1 MLSIK
6 NLTKIYSGNKKAV
19 DNISLDIQSG
29 EFIAF
34 IGTSGSGK
42 TTALRMINRM
52 IEATDG
58 QIMMNGKDVRNMNP
72 VELRRSIGYVIQ
84 QIGLMPHMTI
94 RENIVLV
101 PKLLKWSKEKKDEKA
116 KELIKLVDLP
126 EEYLDRYP
134 AELSGGQQ
142 QRIGV
147 VRALAAEQD
156 IILMDEPFG
165 ALDPITRDTLQD
177 LVKELQQKLGKTFI
191 FVTHDMDEAIKLADK
206 ICIMSKGKVV
216 QYDTPD
222 NILRYPANDFVRDFI
237 GQNRLIQD
245 RPNMKSVESAMIKPV
260 TVKADDSL
268 NDAVNIM
275 RTRRVDTIF
284 VVNNQNKLLGFLDI
298 EDINQGLRARKELID
313 TMQRD
318 VYKVHINSK
327 LQDSV
332 RTILKRNVRNVPV
345 VDNDEH
351 LIGLITRA
359 NLVDIVYDSILGVK
373 NIDKNVIQAGQ
384 SMGMT
389 KFQLMKDVEMPLAL
403 PLIISGIRLSSVY
416 VISWATLA
424 SYVGAGGLG
433 DLVFNG
439 LNLYQPPMII
449 SAAIVVT
456 LLALVIDFILSLVEK
471 WVVPKGL
478 KVSR

>member
-6 NLTKIYSGNKKAV
+6 NLSKVYAGGKKAV
-19 DNISLDIQSG
+19 DNMTIDIESG
-29 EFIAF
+29 DFIAF

-52 IEATDG
+52 IESTEGEITIDG
-58 QIMMNGKDVRNMNP
+58 KNIKELNP

-84 QIGLMPHMTI
+84 QIGLMPHMTVK
-94 RENIVLV
+94 ENIVLV
-101 PKLLKWSKEKKDEKA
+101 PKLLKWSQEKKDEKA
-116 KELIKLVDLP
+116 KELIRLVDLP

-134 AELSGGQQ
+134 SELSGGQQ

-177 LVKELQQKLGKTFI
+177 LVEKLQQQLGKTFI

-206 ICIMSKGKVV
+206 ICIMTNGQVV

-222 NILRYPANDFVRDFI
+222 NILRSPANDFVKDFI

-245 RPNMKSVESAMIKPV
+245 RPNIRTVKDAMIKPV
-260 TVKADDSL
+260 TVHVDRSL

-275 RTRRVDTIF
+275 REKRVDTIF
-284 VVNNQNKLLGFLDI
+284 VVGNDEHLLGYLDI
-298 EDINQGLRARKELID
+298 EDINEGLRHHKELID

-318 VYKVHINSK
+318 IYRVRIDSK

-345 VDNDEH
+345 VDSDNKT
-351 LIGLITRA
+351 LLGLVTRA
-359 NLVDIVYDSILGVK
+359 NLVDIVYDSIWGELESD
-373 NIDKNVIQAGQ
+373 NNDNH
-384 SMGMT
+384 
-389 KFQLMKDVEMPLAL
+389 
-403 PLIISGIRLSSVY
+403 SGI
-416 VISWATLA
+416 
-424 SYVGAGGLG
+424 
-433 DLVFNG
+433 
-439 LNLYQPPMII
+439 
-449 SAAIVVT
+449 
-456 LLALVIDFILSLVEK
+456 VEPESTG
-471 WVVPKGL
+471 VETP
-478 KVSR
+478 

>member
-6 NLTKIYSGNKKAV
+6 NLSKVYAGGKKAV
-19 DNISLDIQSG
+19 DNMTIDIESG
-29 EFIAF
+29 DFIAF

-52 IEATDG
+52 IESTEGEITIDG
-58 QIMMNGKDVRNMNP
+58 KNIKELNP

-84 QIGLMPHMTI
+84 QIGLMPHMTVK
-94 RENIVLV
+94 ENIVLV
-101 PKLLKWSKEKKDEKA
+101 PKLLKWSQEKKDEKA
-116 KELIKLVDLP
+116 KELIRLVDLP

-134 AELSGGQQ
+134 SELSGGQQ

-177 LVKELQQKLGKTFI
+177 LVKKLQQQLGKTFI

-206 ICIMSKGKVV
+206 ICIMTNGQVV

-222 NILRYPANDFVRDFI
+222 NILRSPANDFVKDFI

-245 RPNMKSVESAMIKPV
+245 RPNIRTVKDAMIKPV
-260 TVKADDSL
+260 TVHVDRSL

-275 RTRRVDTIF
+275 REKRVDTIF
-284 VVNNQNKLLGFLDI
+284 VVGNDEHLLGYLDI
-298 EDINQGLRARKELID
+298 EDINEGLRHHKELID

-318 VYKVHINSK
+318 IYRVRIDSK

-345 VDNDEH
+345 VDSDNKT
-351 LIGLITRA
+351 LLGLVTRA
-359 NLVDIVYDSILGVK
+359 NLVDIVYDSIWGELESG
-373 NIDKNVIQAGQ
+373 NNDNH
-384 SMGMT
+384 
-389 KFQLMKDVEMPLAL
+389 
-403 PLIISGIRLSSVY
+403 SGI
-416 VISWATLA
+416 
-424 SYVGAGGLG
+424 
-433 DLVFNG
+433 
-439 LNLYQPPMII
+439 
-449 SAAIVVT
+449 
-456 LLALVIDFILSLVEK
+456 VEPESTG
-471 WVVPKGL
+471 VETP
-478 KVSR
+478 

>member
-6 NLTKIYSGNKKAV
+6 NLSKVYAGGKKAV
-19 DNISLDIQSG
+19 DNMTIDIESG
-29 EFIAF
+29 DFIAF

-42 TTALRMINRM
+42 TTALRMSNRM
-52 IEATDG
+52 IESTEGEITIDG
-58 QIMMNGKDVRNMNP
+58 KNIKELNP

-84 QIGLMPHMTI
+84 QIGLMPHMTVK
-94 RENIVLV
+94 ENIVLV
-101 PKLLKWSKEKKDEKA
+101 PKLLKWSQEKKDEKA
-116 KELIKLVDLP
+116 KELIRLVDLP

-134 AELSGGQQ
+134 SELSGGQQ

-177 LVKELQQKLGKTFI
+177 LVKKLQQQLGKTFI

-206 ICIMSKGKVV
+206 ICIMTNGQVV

-222 NILRYPANDFVRDFI
+222 NILRSPANDFVKDFI

-245 RPNMKSVESAMIKPV
+245 RPNIRTVKDAMIKPV
-260 TVKADDSL
+260 TVHVDRSL

-275 RTRRVDTIF
+275 REKRVDTIF
-284 VVNNQNKLLGFLDI
+284 VVGNDEHLLGYLDI
-298 EDINQGLRARKELID
+298 EDINEGLRHHKELID

-318 VYKVHINSK
+318 IYRVRIDSK

-345 VDNDEH
+345 VDSDNKT
-351 LIGLITRA
+351 LLGLVTRA
-359 NLVDIVYDSILGVK
+359 NLVDIVYDSIWGELESD
-373 NIDKNVIQAGQ
+373 NNDNH
-384 SMGMT
+384 
-389 KFQLMKDVEMPLAL
+389 
-403 PLIISGIRLSSVY
+403 SGI
-416 VISWATLA
+416 
-424 SYVGAGGLG
+424 
-433 DLVFNG
+433 
-439 LNLYQPPMII
+439 
-449 SAAIVVT
+449 
-456 LLALVIDFILSLVEK
+456 VEPESTG
-471 WVVPKGL
+471 VETP
-478 KVSR
+478 

>member
-6 NLTKIYSGNKKAV
+6 NLSKVYGGGKKAV
-19 DNISLDIQSG
+19 DNISLDIESG

-52 IEATDG
+52 IEATEG
-58 QIMMNGKDVRNMNP
+58 QITINGGDVRKMNP
-72 VELRRSIGYVIQ
+72 VELRRKIGYVIQ

-101 PKLLKWSKEKKDEKA
+101 PKLLKWSQEKKERKA

-126 EEYLDRYP
+126 EEFLDRYP
-134 AELSGGQQ
+134 SQLSGGQQ

-156 IILMDEPFG
+156 VILMDEPFG

-177 LVKELQQKLGKTFI
+177 LVKELQQKLGKTFV

-206 ICIMSKGKVV
+206 ICIMSEGQVI
-216 QYDTPD
+216 QFDTPD
-222 NILRYPANDFVRDFI
+222 NILRHPANDFIRDFI

-245 RPNMKSVESAMIKPV
+245 RPNMRTVKDAMIKPV
-260 TVKADDSL
+260 TVHADRSL
-268 NDAVNIM
+268 NEVVKVM
-275 RTRRVDTIF
+275 RERRVDTIF
-284 VVNNQNKLLGFLDI
+284 VVGNNSRLLGYLDI
-298 EDINQGLRARKELID
+298 EDINQGLRSNKELID

-318 VYKVHINSK
+318 IYRVRIDSK

-345 VDNDEH
+345 VDKDGET
-351 LIGLITRA
+351 LIGLVTRA
-359 NLVDIVYDSILGVK
+359 NLVDIVYDSIWGE
-373 NIDKNVIQAGQ
+373 IDEDDNANQHAI
-384 SMGMT
+384 
-389 KFQLMKDVEMPLAL
+389 VEPEN
-403 PLIISGIRLSSVY
+403 
-416 VISWATLA
+416 
-424 SYVGAGGLG
+424 VGA
-433 DLVFNG
+433 D
-439 LNLYQPPMII
+439 
-449 SAAIVVT
+449 
-456 LLALVIDFILSLVEK
+456 K
-471 WVVPKGL
+471 
-478 KVSR
+478 

>member
-6 NLTKIYSGNKKAV
+6 NLSKVYAGGKKAV
-19 DNISLDIQSG
+19 DNMTIDIESG
-29 EFIAF
+29 DFIAF

-52 IEATDG
+52 IESTEGEITIDG
-58 QIMMNGKDVRNMNP
+58 KNIKELNP

-84 QIGLMPHMTI
+84 QIGLMPHMTVK
-94 RENIVLV
+94 ENIVLV
-101 PKLLKWSKEKKDEKA
+101 PKLLKWSQEKKDEKA
-116 KELIKLVDLP
+116 KELIRLVDLP

-134 AELSGGQQ
+134 SELSGGQQ

-177 LVKELQQKLGKTFI
+177 LVKKLQQQLGKTFI

-206 ICIMSKGKVV
+206 ICIMTNGQVA

-222 NILRYPANDFVRDFI
+222 NILRSPANDFVRDFI

-245 RPNMKSVESAMIKPV
+245 RPNIRTVKDAMIKPV
-260 TVKADDSL
+260 TVHVDRSL

-275 RTRRVDTIF
+275 REKRVDTIF
-284 VVNNQNKLLGFLDI
+284 VVGNDEHLLGYLDI
-298 EDINQGLRARKELID
+298 EDINEGLRHHKELID

-318 VYKVHINSK
+318 IYRVRIDSK

-345 VDNDEH
+345 VDSDNKT
-351 LIGLITRA
+351 LLGLVTRA
-359 NLVDIVYDSILGVK
+359 NLVDIVYDSIWGELESD
-373 NIDKNVIQAGQ
+373 NNDNH
-384 SMGMT
+384 
-389 KFQLMKDVEMPLAL
+389 
-403 PLIISGIRLSSVY
+403 SGI
-416 VISWATLA
+416 
-424 SYVGAGGLG
+424 
-433 DLVFNG
+433 
-439 LNLYQPPMII
+439 
-449 SAAIVVT
+449 
-456 LLALVIDFILSLVEK
+456 VEPESTG
-471 WVVPKGL
+471 VETP
-478 KVSR
+478 

>member
-6 NLTKIYSGNKKAV
+6 NLSKVYAGGKKAV
-19 DNISLDIQSG
+19 DNMTIDIESG
-29 EFIAF
+29 DFIAF

-52 IEATDG
+52 IESTEGEITIDG
-58 QIMMNGKDVRNMNP
+58 KNIKDLNP

-84 QIGLMPHMTI
+84 QIGLMPHMTVK
-94 RENIVLV
+94 ENIVLV
-101 PKLLKWSKEKKDEKA
+101 PKLLKWSQEKKDEKA
-116 KELIKLVDLP
+116 KELIRLVDLP

-134 AELSGGQQ
+134 SELSGGQQ

-177 LVKELQQKLGKTFI
+177 LVKKLQQQLGKTFI

-206 ICIMSKGKVV
+206 ICIMTNGQVI

-222 NILRYPANDFVRDFI
+222 NILRSPANDFVKDFI

-245 RPNMKSVESAMIKPV
+245 RPNIRTVKDAMIKPV
-260 TVKADDSL
+260 TVHVDRSL

-275 RTRRVDTIF
+275 REKRVDTIF
-284 VVNNQNKLLGFLDI
+284 VVGNDEHLLGYLDI
-298 EDINQGLRARKELID
+298 EDINEGLRHHKELID

-318 VYKVHINSK
+318 IYRVRIDSK

-345 VDNDEH
+345 VDSDNKT
-351 LIGLITRA
+351 LLGLVTRA
-359 NLVDIVYDSILGVK
+359 NLVDIVYDSIWGELESD
-373 NIDKNVIQAGQ
+373 NNDNH
-384 SMGMT
+384 
-389 KFQLMKDVEMPLAL
+389 
-403 PLIISGIRLSSVY
+403 SGI
-416 VISWATLA
+416 
-424 SYVGAGGLG
+424 
-433 DLVFNG
+433 
-439 LNLYQPPMII
+439 
-449 SAAIVVT
+449 
-456 LLALVIDFILSLVEK
+456 VEPESTG
-471 WVVPKGL
+471 VETP
-478 KVSR
+478 

>member
-6 NLTKIYSGNKKAV
+6 NLSKVYAGGKKAV
-19 DNISLDIQSG
+19 DNMTIDIESG
-29 EFIAF
+29 DFIAF

-52 IEATDG
+52 IESTEGEITIDG
-58 QIMMNGKDVRNMNP
+58 KNIKELNP

-84 QIGLMPHMTI
+84 QIGLMPHMTVK
-94 RENIVLV
+94 ENIVLV
-101 PKLLKWSKEKKDEKA
+101 PKLLKWSQEKKDEKA
-116 KELIKLVDLP
+116 KELIRLVDLP

-134 AELSGGQQ
+134 SELSGGQQ

-177 LVKELQQKLGKTFI
+177 LVKKLQQQLGKTFI

-206 ICIMSKGKVV
+206 ICIMTNGQVV

-222 NILRYPANDFVRDFI
+222 NILRSPANDFVKDFI
-237 GQNRLIQD
+237 GQNRLIQY
-245 RPNMKSVESAMIKPV
+245 RPNIRTVKDAMIKPV
-260 TVKADDSL
+260 TVHVDRSL

-275 RTRRVDTIF
+275 REKRVDTIF
-284 VVNNQNKLLGFLDI
+284 VVGNDEHLLGYLDI
-298 EDINQGLRARKELID
+298 EDINEGLRHHKELID

-318 VYKVHINSK
+318 IYRVRIDSK

-345 VDNDEH
+345 VDSDNKT
-351 LIGLITRA
+351 LLGLVTRA
-359 NLVDIVYDSILGVK
+359 NLVDIVYDSIWGELESD
-373 NIDKNVIQAGQ
+373 NNDNH
-384 SMGMT
+384 
-389 KFQLMKDVEMPLAL
+389 
-403 PLIISGIRLSSVY
+403 SGI
-416 VISWATLA
+416 
-424 SYVGAGGLG
+424 
-433 DLVFNG
+433 
-439 LNLYQPPMII
+439 
-449 SAAIVVT
+449 
-456 LLALVIDFILSLVEK
+456 VEPESTG
-471 WVVPKGL
+471 VETP
-478 KVSR
+478 

>member
-6 NLTKIYSGNKKAV
+6 NLSKVYAGGKKAV
-19 DNISLDIQSG
+19 DNMTIDIESG
-29 EFIAF
+29 DFIAF

-52 IEATDG
+52 IESTEGEITIDG
-58 QIMMNGKDVRNMNP
+58 KNIKELNP

-84 QIGLMPHMTI
+84 QIGLMPHMTVK
-94 RENIVLV
+94 ENIVLV
-101 PKLLKWSKEKKDEKA
+101 PKLLKWSQEKKDEKA
-116 KELIKLVDLP
+116 KELIRLVDLP

-134 AELSGGQQ
+134 SELSGGQQ

-177 LVKELQQKLGKTFI
+177 LVKKLQQQLGKTFI

-206 ICIMSKGKVV
+206 ICIMTNGQVV

-222 NILRYPANDFVRDFI
+222 NILRSPANDFVRDFI

-245 RPNMKSVESAMIKPV
+245 RPNIRTVKDAMIKPV
-260 TVKADDSL
+260 TVHVDRSL

-275 RTRRVDTIF
+275 REKRVDTIF
-284 VVNNQNKLLGFLDI
+284 VVGNDEHLLGYLDN
-298 EDINQGLRARKELID
+298 EDINEGLRHHKELID

-318 VYKVHINSK
+318 IYRVRIDSK

-332 RTILKRNVRNVPV
+332 RTILKRNVPV
-345 VDNDEH
+345 VDSDNKT
-351 LIGLITRA
+351 LLGLVTRA
-359 NLVDIVYDSILGVK
+359 NLVDIVYDSIWGELESD
-373 NIDKNVIQAGQ
+373 NNDNH
-384 SMGMT
+384 
-389 KFQLMKDVEMPLAL
+389 
-403 PLIISGIRLSSVY
+403 SGI
-416 VISWATLA
+416 
-424 SYVGAGGLG
+424 
-433 DLVFNG
+433 
-439 LNLYQPPMII
+439 
-449 SAAIVVT
+449 
-456 LLALVIDFILSLVEK
+456 VEPESTG
-471 WVVPKGL
+471 VETP
-478 KVSR
+478 

>member
-6 NLTKIYSGNKKAV
+6 NLSKVYGGTKKAV
-19 DNISLDIQSG
+19 DNISLEIESG

-52 IEATDG
+52 IEATEG
-58 QIMMNGKDVRNMNP
+58 EIAINGKNVRKMNA
-72 VELRRSIGYVIQ
+72 VELRRKIGYVIQ

-94 RENIVLV
+94 KENIVLV
-101 PKLLKWSKEKKDEKA
+101 PKLLEWSDEKKEKKA

-134 AELSGGQQ
+134 SQLSGGQQ

-156 IILMDEPFG
+156 VILMDEPFG

-206 ICIMSKGKVV
+206 ICIMSEGKVV

-222 NILRYPANDFVRDFI
+222 NILRHPANDFVRDFI

-245 RPNMKSVESAMIKPV
+245 RPNMRTVKDAMIRPV
-260 TVKADDSL
+260 TVHADSSL
-268 NDAVNIM
+268 NEAVKVM
-275 RTRRVDTIF
+275 RDRRVDTLF
-284 VVNNQNKLLGFLDI
+284 VVGNNDRLLGYLDI
-298 EDINQGLRARKELID
+298 EDINQGLRAHKELID

-318 VYKVHINSK
+318 IYRVRVDSK
-327 LQDSV
+327 LQDTV

-345 VDNDEH
+345 VDSDEET
-351 LIGLITRA
+351 LIGLVTRA
-359 NLVDIVYDSILGVK
+359 NLVDIVYDSIWGELDEDVSAQK
-373 NIDKNVIQAGQ
+373 NAI
-384 SMGMT
+384 
-389 KFQLMKDVEMPLAL
+389 VEPDN
-403 PLIISGIRLSSVY
+403 
-416 VISWATLA
+416 
-424 SYVGAGGLG
+424 VGA
-433 DLVFNG
+433 D
-439 LNLYQPPMII
+439 
-449 SAAIVVT
+449 
-456 LLALVIDFILSLVEK
+456 K
-471 WVVPKGL
+471 
-478 KVSR
+478 

>member
-6 NLTKIYSGNKKAV
+6 NLSKVYAGGKKAV
-19 DNISLDIQSG
+19 DNMTIDIESG
-29 EFIAF
+29 DFIAF

-52 IEATDG
+52 IESTEGEITIDG
-58 QIMMNGKDVRNMNP
+58 KNIKELNP

-84 QIGLMPHMTI
+84 QIGLMPHMTVK
-94 RENIVLV
+94 ENIVLV
-101 PKLLKWSKEKKDEKA
+101 PKLLKWSQEKKDEKA
-116 KELIKLVDLP
+116 KELIRLVDLP

-134 AELSGGQQ
+134 SELSGGQQ

-177 LVKELQQKLGKTFI
+177 LVKKLQQQLGKTFI

-206 ICIMSKGKVV
+206 ICIMTNGQVI

-222 NILRYPANDFVRDFI
+222 NILRSPANDFVRDFI

-245 RPNMKSVESAMIKPV
+245 RPNIRTVKDAMIKPV
-260 TVKADDSL
+260 TVHVDRSL

-275 RTRRVDTIF
+275 REKRVDTIF
-284 VVNNQNKLLGFLDI
+284 VVGNDEHLLGYLDI
-298 EDINQGLRARKELID
+298 EDINEGLRHHKELID

-318 VYKVHINSK
+318 IYRVRIDSK

-332 RTILKRNVRNVPV
+332 RTTLKRNVRNVPV
-345 VDNDEH
+345 VDSDNKT
-351 LIGLITRA
+351 LLGLVTRA
-359 NLVDIVYDSILGVK
+359 NLVDIVYDSIWGELESG
-373 NIDKNVIQAGQ
+373 NNDNH
-384 SMGMT
+384 
-389 KFQLMKDVEMPLAL
+389 
-403 PLIISGIRLSSVY
+403 SGI
-416 VISWATLA
+416 
-424 SYVGAGGLG
+424 
-433 DLVFNG
+433 
-439 LNLYQPPMII
+439 
-449 SAAIVVT
+449 
-456 LLALVIDFILSLVEK
+456 VEPESTG
-471 WVVPKGL
+471 VETP
-478 KVSR
+478 

>member
-6 NLTKIYSGNKKAV
+6 NLSKVYAGGKKAV
-19 DNISLDIQSG
+19 DNMTIDIESG
-29 EFIAF
+29 DFIAF

-52 IEATDG
+52 IESSEGEITIDG
-58 QIMMNGKDVRNMNP
+58 KNIKELNP

-84 QIGLMPHMTI
+84 QIGLMPHMTVK
-94 RENIVLV
+94 ENIVLV
-101 PKLLKWSKEKKDEKA
+101 PKLLKWSQEKKDEKA
-116 KELIKLVDLP
+116 KELIRLVDLP

-134 AELSGGQQ
+134 SELSGGQQ

-177 LVKELQQKLGKTFI
+177 LVKKLQQQLGKTFI

-206 ICIMSKGKVV
+206 ICIMTNGQVV

-222 NILRYPANDFVRDFI
+222 NILRSPANDFVRDFI

-245 RPNMKSVESAMIKPV
+245 RPNIRTVKDAMIKPV
-260 TVKADDSL
+260 TVHVDRSL

-275 RTRRVDTIF
+275 REKRVDTIF
-284 VVNNQNKLLGFLDI
+284 VVGNDEHLLGYLDI
-298 EDINQGLRARKELID
+298 EDINEGLRHHKELID

-318 VYKVHINSK
+318 IYRVRIDSK

-345 VDNDEH
+345 VDSDNKT
-351 LIGLITRA
+351 LLGLVTRA
-359 NLVDIVYDSILGVK
+359 NLVDIVYDSIWGELESD
-373 NIDKNVIQAGQ
+373 NNDNH
-384 SMGMT
+384 
-389 KFQLMKDVEMPLAL
+389 
-403 PLIISGIRLSSVY
+403 SGI
-416 VISWATLA
+416 
-424 SYVGAGGLG
+424 
-433 DLVFNG
+433 
-439 LNLYQPPMII
+439 
-449 SAAIVVT
+449 
-456 LLALVIDFILSLVEK
+456 VEPESTG
-471 WVVPKGL
+471 VETP
-478 KVSR
+478 

>member
-1 MLSIK
+1 MCAHVFTYFRICITSTGSPIFIKKYLKLNMYIERNGRMLSIK
-6 NLTKIYSGNKKAV
+6 NLSKVYGGGKKAV
-19 DNISLDIQSG
+19 DNISLDVEAG

-52 IEATDG
+52 IEATEG
-58 QIMMNGKDVRNMNP
+58 QIAINGKDVRKMNP
-72 VELRRSIGYVIQ
+72 VELRRKIGYVIQ

-101 PKLLKWSKEKKDEKA
+101 PKLLKWSQEKKEKKA

-134 AELSGGQQ
+134 SQLSGGQQ

-206 ICIMSKGKVV
+206 ICIMSEGRIV
-216 QYDTPD
+216 QFDTPD
-222 NILRYPANDFVRDFI
+222 NILRHPENDFVRDFI

-245 RPNMKSVESAMIKPV
+245 RPNMRTVKDAMIKPV
-260 TVKADDSL
+260 SVHADSSL
-268 NDAVNIM
+268 NEAVKVM
-275 RTRRVDTIF
+275 RERRVDRIF
-284 VVNNQNKLLGFLDI
+284 VVGNNSRLLGYLDI
-298 EDINQGLRARKELID
+298 EDINQGLRANKELID

-318 VYKVHINSK
+318 IYRVRIDSK

-345 VDNDEH
+345 VDSDGET
-351 LIGLITRA
+351 LIGLVTRA
-359 NLVDIVYDSILGVK
+359 NLVDIVYDSIWGEVDDEQNNSK
-373 NIDKNVIQAGQ
+373 SQDAI
-384 SMGMT
+384 
-389 KFQLMKDVEMPLAL
+389 VEPEE
-403 PLIISGIRLSSVY
+403 
-416 VISWATLA
+416 A
-424 SYVGAGGLG
+424 SDHVGA
-433 DLVFNG
+433 D
-439 LNLYQPPMII
+439 
-449 SAAIVVT
+449 
-456 LLALVIDFILSLVEK
+456 K
-471 WVVPKGL
+471 
-478 KVSR
+478 

>member
-1 MLSIK
+1 MTLSIK

-19 DNISLDIQSG
+19 DNISLDIESG

-52 IEATDG
+52 IEPTEG
-58 QIMMNGKDVRNMNP
+58 SIEMNGKDVRNMNP

-101 PKLLKWSKEKKDEKA
+101 PKLLKWSKEKKDAKA

-126 EEYLDRYP
+126 EDYLDRYP
-134 AELSGGQQ
+134 SELSGGQQ

-177 LVKELQQKLGKTFI
+177 LVKDLQRKLGKTFI

-206 ICIMSKGKVV
+206 ICIMSKGQIV

-222 NILRYPANDFVRDFI
+222 NILRHPANDFVREFI

-245 RPNMKSVESAMIKPV
+245 RPNMRTVEDAMITPV
-260 TVKADDSL
+260 TIKADDSL
-268 NDAVNIM
+268 NDAVEVM
-275 RTRRVDTIF
+275 RQRRVDTIF
-284 VVNNQNKLLGFLDI
+284 VVNNKNHLLGFLDI
-298 EDINQGLRARKELID
+298 EDINQGLRQGKELID

-318 VYKVHINSK
+318 VYKVHIDSK

-345 VDNDEH
+345 VGNDQT

-359 NLVDIVYDSILGVK
+359 NLVDIVYDSIWGEEDTEIQLSKSHMNEIERENESGNETQQYSKVQDTQRYHEDIMNGTDREHTHNTNDTGV
-373 NIDKNVIQAGQ
+373 D
-384 SMGMT
+384 
-389 KFQLMKDVEMPLAL
+389 
-403 PLIISGIRLSSVY
+403 R
-416 VISWATLA
+416 
-424 SYVGAGGLG
+424 
-433 DLVFNG
+433 
-439 LNLYQPPMII
+439 
-449 SAAIVVT
+449 
-456 LLALVIDFILSLVEK
+456 
-471 WVVPKGL
+471 
-478 KVSR
+478 

>member
-19 DNISLDIQSG
+19 DNISLDIESG

-58 QIMMNGKDVRNMNP
+58 QITMNGKDVRNMNP

-101 PKLLKWSKEKKDEKA
+101 PKLLKWSKENKDSKA

-206 ICIMSKGKVV
+206 ICIMSKGQVV

-222 NILRYPANDFVRDFI
+222 NILRNPANDFVKDFI

-245 RPNMKSVESAMIKPV
+245 RPNMKTVEVAMIKPV
-260 TVKADDSL
+260 TVQADDSL

-275 RTRRVDTIF
+275 RERRVDTIF
-284 VVNNQNKLLGFLDI
+284 VVNNHNKLLGFLDI
-298 EDINQGLRARKELID
+298 EDINQGLRAKKELID

-318 VYKVHINSK
+318 IYKVHIDSK

-345 VDNDEH
+345 VGDDNE

-359 NLVDIVYDSILGVK
+359 NLVDIVYDSIWGESDEGLRNDSSHLNNHPTHNRVQEEQEANVAQESDSHKGANEPDDTQKTGV
-373 NIDKNVIQAGQ
+373 DQ
-384 SMGMT
+384 
-389 KFQLMKDVEMPLAL
+389 
-403 PLIISGIRLSSVY
+403 
-416 VISWATLA
+416 
-424 SYVGAGGLG
+424 
-433 DLVFNG
+433 
-439 LNLYQPPMII
+439 
-449 SAAIVVT
+449 
-456 LLALVIDFILSLVEK
+456 
-471 WVVPKGL
+471 
-478 KVSR
+478 